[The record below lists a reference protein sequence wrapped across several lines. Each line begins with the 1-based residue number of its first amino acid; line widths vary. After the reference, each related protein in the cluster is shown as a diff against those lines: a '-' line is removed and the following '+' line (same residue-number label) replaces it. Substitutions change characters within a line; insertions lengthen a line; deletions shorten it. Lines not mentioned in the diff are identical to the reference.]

1 MKHLKTFESHSNI
14 NGLDDI
20 KDIFLELKDEGWE
33 VEHVFDVDDRF
44 PFTDEF
50 LIFKR
55 GDSGYYL
62 NGVACELFNVSDINR
77 EILRF
82 VDLCEINNDKFRV
95 LASDVQYTLNLTSK
109 IDNLEDIDHNDI
121 LSSSHLHF
129 KDSNDI
135 DLKNVQF
142 VVCQILK

>member
-1 MKHLKTFESHSNI
+1 M
-14 NGLDDI
+14 
-20 KDIFLELKDEGWE
+20 
-33 VEHVFDVDDRF
+33 
-44 PFTDEF
+44 
-50 LIFKR
+50 
-55 GDSGYYL
+55 
-62 NGVACELFNVSDINR
+62 
-77 EILRF
+77 RF